1 MKAVHFPDMSLGY
14 KCPNSECT
22 HENYRFLRKDA
33 CNEHRKRCNLV
44 QAPGYVTLP
53 NIISGS
59 DAEVDRWMRARKK
72 QKMEIIK
79 KLRSGTLWSKDLL
92 QPVSI

>member
-1 MKAVHFPDMSLGY
+1 M
-14 KCPNSECT
+14 
-22 HENYRFLRKDA
+22 
-33 CNEHRKRCNLV
+33 EHRKGCDLV
-44 QAPGYVTLP
+44 QVSGYVPLP

-59 DAEVDRWMRARKK
+59 DAEVNQWMRARRK

-79 KLRSGTLWSKDLL
+79 KLRNGTPWSKDLL